1 MKKLYILILFVLA
14 VAGTTNAQVGIGLK
28 GGFNFATFGGLSDGV
43 ENDGARIGIVLGGY
57 LRFGL
62 SESVFLQPELVIA
75 QKGGKGAI
83 TNTNTAYTYKIT
95 TIDIPVIFGFNLKP
109 IRLGIG
115 PVLGFV
121 MSSNVEWS
129 GNTSN
134 SIDNTNDIL
143 GALQIGI
150 GFDPTEKLGLDLR
163 YEAGLT
169 KLSSIS
175 ANSKTKTNVIQF
187 TVSYKLK

>member
-14 VAGTTNAQVGIGLK
+14 VAGTANAQVGIGLK
-28 GGFNFATFGGLSDGV
+28 GGFNFATFGGLPDGYN
-43 ENDGARIGIVLGGY
+43 NDGARIGIVLGAY
-57 LRFGL
+57 ARLGL

-83 TNTNTAYTYKIT
+83 PSSNAAYTYKIT
-95 TIDIPVIFGFNLKP
+95 TLDIPVIFGFNLKP

-121 MSSNVEWS
+121 LGSNYEWR
-129 GNTSN
+129 GNSSN
-134 SIDNTNDIL
+134 SINSTNDIL
-143 GALQIGI
+143 GALQLGI
-150 GFDPTEKLGLDLR
+150 GFDATEKLGFDLR